1 MSASRRFDN
10 TCKYKNLEVANGYN
24 DIQYNSVRCK
34 NVTDATLRPHKRKNT
49 FYRPRKNV
57 VALESKSK

>member
-10 TCKYKNLEVANGYN
+10 TCKYENLEVANGYN

-34 NVTDATLRPHKRKNT
+34 NVTDATLRPHKNRLFTPTQK
-49 FYRPRKNV
+49 RGGGR
-57 VALESKSK
+57 E